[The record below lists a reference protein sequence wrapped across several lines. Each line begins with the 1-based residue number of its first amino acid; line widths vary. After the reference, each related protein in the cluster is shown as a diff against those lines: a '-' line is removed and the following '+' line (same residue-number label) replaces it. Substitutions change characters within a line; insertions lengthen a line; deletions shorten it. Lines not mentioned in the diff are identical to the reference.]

1 MLNWRPVFD
10 YEIRKIAYEQR
21 LIEYERRKIAH
32 EQRMKQLR
40 KENAQL
46 AAIES
51 RLERFERE
59 HLSNSSPPSC
69 IDDSSPS

>member
-21 LIEYERRKIAH
+21 QIVYEQRKAEH
-32 EQRMKQLR
+32 EQRMKRL
-40 KENAQL
+40 KNENAQL